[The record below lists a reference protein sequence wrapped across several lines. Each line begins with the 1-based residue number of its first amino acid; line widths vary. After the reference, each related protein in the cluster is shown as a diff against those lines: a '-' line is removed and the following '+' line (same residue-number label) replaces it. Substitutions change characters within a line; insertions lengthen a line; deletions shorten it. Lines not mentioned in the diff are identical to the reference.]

1 MKTTFKSSVIL
12 LFTVFAFINL
22 NSVTNAQTN
31 QESNKVKLNQ
41 NNFNEGIKDGY
52 VLVDFWASWCRP
64 CLIQK
69 PILEEVAGEL
79 KGKITVATVNTE
91 RNAQLTQRFNIRG
104 IPCMILFKDGKE
116 VKRLVGLHQ
125 KDRLM
130 SELSDYIK

>member
-1 MKTTFKSSVIL
+1 MKTKIKFNTL
-12 LFTVFAFINL
+12 LFLTIALLLTASN
-22 NSVTNAQTN
+22 NTYAQANT
-31 QESNKVKLNQ
+31 ESNKVVLNQ
-41 NNFNEGIKDGY
+41 SNFNEGIKSGY

-79 KGKITVATVNTE
+79 IGKLTVASVNTE
-91 RNAQLTQRFNIRG
+91 QNAALTQRFNIRG

-130 SELSDYIK
+130 AELSEFIR